1 MIMKKRSSKY
11 HDPLYIKHIS
21 KLLNIPENI
30 TANIASFLLS
40 IFLCI
45 VTIIIGFFVRKVA
58 KVYLFHG
65 EQSAAAYHYWHRNN
79 HTLNQDINN
88 NNNNN
93 NNNLNLLYL
102 QPIWKYLTHDNSMIS
117 PYVNSAVFPGAISII
132 FYYLACL
139 PGVVLDI
146 MDNDYMKQTFKIQPN
161 KIPPTGSYY
170 RTLLYTFRNNVL
182 FIFPGV
188 LFQAY
193 VHGPWLYANPTCFY
207 YCTGYDLYP
216 TFAPTIYEFC
226 FDLFLSL
233 VVFDAMYHYWHRLHH
248 ISRPLYSHIHRIH
261 HEYFSP
267 FSWVTQYEH
276 PLELFAVSALS
287 LVVPISLGLHP
298 FTEWVWLLLAIQLS
312 VDAHSGYDFCVL
324 DKLPFLF
331 FWGGNKHHDIH
342 HQKPKTNF
350 QPFFT
355 WFDIYHGTNCNIG
368 SDNATAS
375 RKKKGE

>member
-1 MIMKKRSSKY
+1 MTPIQASKKIIVNGDKQTVVQDYALIHKRSRAGKNG
-11 HDPLYIKHIS
+11 K
-21 KLLNIPENI
+21 NIMCPV
-30 TANIASFLLS
+30 
-40 IFLCI
+40 C
-45 VTIIIGFFVRKVA
+45 G
-58 KVYLFHG
+58 
-65 EQSAAAYHYWHRNN
+65 
-79 HTLNQDINN
+79 
-88 NNNNN
+88 
-93 NNNLNLLYL
+93 
-102 QPIWKYLTHDNSMIS
+102 
-117 PYVNSAVFPGAISII
+117 
-132 FYYLACL
+132 
-139 PGVVLDI
+139 
-146 MDNDYMKQTFKIQPN
+146 
-161 KIPPTGSYY
+161 
-170 RTLLYTFRNNVL
+170 
-182 FIFPGV
+182 
-188 LFQAY
+188 
-193 VHGPWLYANPTCFY
+193 
-207 YCTGYDLYP
+207 
-216 TFAPTIYEFC
+216 
-226 FDLFLSL
+226 
-233 VVFDAMYHYWHRLHH
+233 
-248 ISRPLYSHIHRIH
+248 HIHRIH

-355 WFDIYHGTNCNIG
+355 WFDIYHGTNCNIC